1 MSRIRSCDSPP
12 PFCGGISCS
21 GDQSE
26 DKRCNIHCCG
36 NNSNLQKLE
45 EFHPQGWMAAGVPGP
60 RKVPAARLVEGEGR
74 GGHGPATVR
83 HLLVGEATV
92 LGHQL
97 NSPSATLSVVV
108 TGCS

>member
-1 MSRIRSCDSPP
+1 
-12 PFCGGISCS
+12 
-21 GDQSE
+21 
-26 DKRCNIHCCG
+26 
-36 NNSNLQKLE
+36 
-45 EFHPQGWMAAGVPGP
+45 MAAGVPGP
-60 RKVPAARLVEGEGR
+60 TKAPAALLVEGEAR

-108 TGCS
+108 TGCSKILPDF

>member
-36 NNSNLQKLE
+36 KNSGLKKPN
-45 EFHPQGWMAAGVPGP
+45 EFI
-60 RKVPAARLVEGEGR
+60 RR
-74 GGHGPATVR
+74 GGWRLECLVR
-83 HLLVGEATV
+83 RRPLQRYLWRGKAEEDTDLQQSDTFLWGKPLFWAINSTRPLQHFLLW
-92 LGHQL
+92 
-97 NSPSATLSVVV
+97 
-108 TGCS
+108 